1 VSDEGGLSG
10 LSGISGETSVP
21 VEEEDGPSLDF
32 TDSSN
37 SFYVTMV

>member
-1 VSDEGGLSG
+1 VSDGGGLSG

-21 VEEEDGPSLDF
+21 VEEPSLDF
-32 TDSSN
+32 TNSSN